1 MLLEIREKVQGV
13 FASIV
18 LVFICVLFGLWGI
31 QNYLGGGKE
40 SPIVSVNDRDFFQ
53 NEVNH
58 AYQQFAQNLG
68 GMKFDEEMVRNQ
80 ALQKLVR
87 DEVLLQAVEHEK
99 LLISDD
105 SARDFI
111 KTLEYFQ
118 KDGQFDKAQYQTLLS
133 SQGMSSDEFVGRIKK
148 ALVMDQFQRAIVD
161 SSFVSTAA
169 VDAYFKIQNQR
180 RDVEYVTV
188 PKVAVKVTPTDDE
201 ITSYYQ
207 QHVDAF
213 QTEEQASIQYVE
225 LSLEQL
231 ANGVATSDEQ
241 LKSFYD
247 DQKSQFSTPERRKIS
262 HILFAFTKDTS
273 ADKQALER
281 ALQAKEALKK
291 QSFAA
296 VAAQLSDDKLT
307 ASKGGDLGLFSVG
320 VMEKAF
326 EDAASKLKLGEVSE
340 PVKSAFGYHLITVTE
355 LTAGE
360 AKPFEAVKADIKKAY
375 QKAQAENQFNTLAEK
390 LAQVSYENPDS
401 LDAAAS
407 MVNADIKTSAVFT
420 RSQGE
425 GIAQEEKVRLAAFS
439 EDVLKGANSEPVEAG
454 VDKLV
459 VLRIQ
464 SHQPA
469 TSRPLTEVKNHVV
482 ELLVQDKA
490 RQLTEAKAEQIRA
503 EVAAG
508 SSLTKA
514 AEADHLTVK
523 QAKALAR
530 NGAEL
535 PLPLNQAI
543 FKAPK
548 PQNGVASVITIE
560 GADGSKHV
568 AVVTKVSDGAM
579 TEGDKAKQVLI
590 QNNMAAAVGKAHFEA
605 VLNALQSK
613 ADVVV
618 RAPKS

>member
-133 SQGMSSDEFVGRIKK
+133 SQGMTSDEFVGRIKK

-241 LKSFYD
+241 LKSFYE

-548 PQNGVASVITIE
+548 PQNGVASVISIE
-560 GADGSKHV
+560 GADGSKYV